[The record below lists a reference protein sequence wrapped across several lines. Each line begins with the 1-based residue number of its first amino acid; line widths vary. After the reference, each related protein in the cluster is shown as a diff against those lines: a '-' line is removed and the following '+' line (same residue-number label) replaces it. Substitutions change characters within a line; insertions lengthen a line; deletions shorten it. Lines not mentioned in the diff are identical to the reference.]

1 MCFPVGCAGTVN
13 GLKPTPQG
21 HHCFHSKKMPTD
33 LWINNPFRNHS
44 LSPPDINIYTTQK
57 PECSAHNLP
66 LRFPRVE
73 LRSPSHATSLW
84 YFSFYQ
90 GIWNRVYPMILCRHI
105 PPSHHSQTWLMG
117 KLTGPPLYLRVK
129 TPWCPVDSQEKA
141 THWRPPCGRLVP
153 WAVNWSSTS
162 RA

>member
-1 MCFPVGCAGTVN
+1 MCFPVGCAGTVS

-33 LWINNPFRNHS
+33 RFMNQQPLPKSFPF
-44 LSPPDINIYTTQK
+44 SPLTSIYTQHK
-57 PECSAHNLP
+57 SRSAQP
-66 LRFPRVE
+66 
-73 LRSPSHATSLW
+73 TI
-84 YFSFYQ
+84 FYQ

-117 KLTGPPLYLRVK
+117 KLTGPPPCIFGSKNSIL
-129 TPWCPVDSQEKA
+129 CPVDSQEKA
-141 THWRPPCGRLVP
+141 TRWRPPCGRLVP